1 MKTILKTGLAAIIA
15 ASAMIYSCGKY
26 DDGPKISLAS
36 KKSRIAGTWKVDKYL
51 LDGVDKTSD
60 YRLGIASESFVVA
73 KDGKY
78 TYSQTNT
85 ALWGGKAG
93 SDAGKWEFIDKK
105 EEFRSLSDTSGAVWD
120 TTKITRLT
128 QKEFWVKSVSKSQ
141 AIEIHFIP

>member
-1 MKTILKTGLAAIIA
+1 MKTILKTGFALIIA
-15 ASAMIYSCGKY
+15 VSATVYSCRKY
-26 DDGPKISLAS
+26 EDGPKISFSS

-60 YRLGIASESFVVA
+60 YRLAIASESFVVA

-78 TYSQTNT
+78 TYSQSNT
-85 ALWGGKAG
+85 TLLGGQT
-93 SDAGKWEFIDKK
+93 STDAGKWEFIDKK